1 MKGIVERDKLL
12 EELKSLKTHHHGV
25 TTEQEQLL
33 SQVIL
38 YIYIYI
44 MMSLVMTSLLH
55 SLMK

>member
-44 MMSLVMTSLLH
+44 
-55 SLMK
+55 